1 MRPLASKRLECASV
15 SIGTAMSV
23 TVPVG
28 LSELLEEFA
37 VSVLREKPADLVEF
51 AARYF
56 NNLHSSRE
64 QEGKQQTA
72 AVVPELAD
80 TAEVEMDAEGDLQ
93 ALCLPLWQ

>member
-1 MRPLASKRLECASV
+1 
-15 SIGTAMSV
+15 MSV

-56 NNLHSSRE
+56 NDLHSSRE
-64 QEGKQQTA
+64 QEGRQQTA
-72 AVVPELAD
+72 AVVSELAN

-93 ALCLPLWQ
+93 AFCLPPTYIYDFHVGLSTTPF

>member
-1 MRPLASKRLECASV
+1 
-15 SIGTAMSV
+15 MSV

-93 ALCLPLWQ
+93 ALCLPLWQYFAFRIFRNTAF